1 MEPFFTTK
9 APGAG
14 TGLGLSISLGIMKA
28 HKGNIRFLPDDP
40 KTCFVMEVPHSVAI
54 KEDDVSLMERQPI
67 AAEF

>member
-1 MEPFFTTK
+1 
-9 APGAG
+9 
-14 TGLGLSISLGIMKA
+14 MKA